1 MKRIGN
7 GLYESII
14 SKDNLITAHEYAKR
28 GKLNY
33 KSVSEVESSLG
44 SHIRLLRRL
53 LRARKFSTGKY
64 TIKERVEGGKLREI
78 YSLPYFP
85 DRIVQHAILQ
95 KVGDRF
101 VKSFIR
107 DTFQSIKGRGTS
119 DARKRVYRFIKREK
133 PTYYLQM
140 DIRKYY
146 PSVNNER
153 LKVKIR
159 RILKC
164 KDTLGLLDNII
175 DSCEGLPIG
184 NYTSQVLGNYYLTDF
199 DWFVKQELCVKGYF
213 RYCDDLV
220 FFGGSPSE
228 LEIIRVKAVRFLR
241 REGLQVKPDWK
252 ITKLNTGCDFVGY
265 QFYESGFKLRKRI
278 YKSAKMALS
287 ARNDKSI
294 PSYFG
299 WVKVTK
305 DSRIKRRYYNA
316 IKCKKR

>member
-14 SKDNLITAHEYAKR
+14 SKDNLITAHECAKR

-44 SHIRLLRRL
+44 SHIRLLRRT
-53 LRARKFSTGKY
+53 LRARKFSTGEY

-133 PTYYLQM
+133 PTHYLQM
-140 DIRKYY
+140 DIKKYY

-159 RILKC
+159 RVLKC
-164 KDTLGLLDNII
+164 KDTLDLMDNII
-175 DSCEGLPIG
+175 DSCKGLPIG

-199 DWFVKQELCVKGYF
+199 DWFVKQGMCVKGYF

-220 FFGGSPSE
+220 FFGGSSRE
-228 LEIIRVKAVRFLR
+228 LESIRLKAVRFLK
-241 REGLQVKPDWK
+241 REFLQVKPDWK
-252 ITKLNTGCDFVGY
+252 IAKLNTGCDFVGY
-265 QFYESGFKLRKRI
+265 QFYESGFKLRKKI

-287 ARNDKSI
+287 TNNKKSI

-299 WVKVTK
+299 WVKTTN
-305 DSRIKRRYYNA
+305 DSDIKRRYYNA
-316 IKCKKR
+316 IKCKKK